1 MIVYNLN
8 SSFRSTLLNY
18 KQFPLHLNI
27 DGFLK
32 DHNPIK
38 CFCNKYN
45 NSSIN
50 SHYSHIITGDVNIVD
65 SVKLCQIIFKCSTFF
80 FFNWD
85 SLHARLNSHYR
96 HGVTRK
102 RNTKRLRPTGNLFRK
117 NLQLKDV
124 CQF

>member
-8 SSFRSTLLNY
+8 SSFRSTLFNY

-80 FFNWD
+80 FF
-85 SLHARLNSHYR
+85 SLGFTPCKAKQPLQAWSYKKKKHKKIKAH
-96 HGVTRK
+96 RK
-102 RNTKRLRPTGNLFRK
+102 S
-117 NLQLKDV
+117 V
-124 CQF
+124 